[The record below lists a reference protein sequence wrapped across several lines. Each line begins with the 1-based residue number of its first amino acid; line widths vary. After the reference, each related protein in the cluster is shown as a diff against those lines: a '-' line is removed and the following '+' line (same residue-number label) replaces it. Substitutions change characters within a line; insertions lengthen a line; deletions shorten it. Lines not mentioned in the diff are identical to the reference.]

1 MKKIY
6 LPLFAA
12 AMLASC
18 SNEMDEF
25 ATQTENGKGF
35 KVDLTVVENQP
46 STRITWGETDAPAWD
61 KVDKFSVMKIGSQ
74 NMNENFKVVANA
86 AYTTENGANFTSEN
100 VLFIGKHVL
109 VYPLLENVY
118 NLNQEVR
125 LTTGTDG
132 DKGLGANSIFV
143 GSNLLD
149 IQEGGI
155 TVDGKVYNDPGYH
168 KKVKVSVRPAT
179 AGFIFNLKEVSPLA
193 LEEGDPAVEIT
204 KVELKNK
211 ANKPFA
217 TQVTLQNE
225 NAGGTGKVLTKA
237 VDLKDN
243 VYSTYKALKLEEG
256 AKAEIAAMPSQ
267 ATAQAAG
274 DYEIVITTNYGIVTV
289 DEAAK
294 VTSVVEGKELIQLAT
309 GRAEKTDLNQND
321 KLSFAKELSTI
332 IDRAIKGEPQ
342 PRVARTVEVDMS
354 TADINGL
361 EITNSTQLI
370 AAYRAFDLMGKK
382 TSDNVNFKLQTADGK
397 FELTKAAID
406 VITNHAAGEKA
417 KLDYTSI
424 SQLTISGY
432 EEGFIPVIDQMPAC
446 TELVLAEG
454 NKLKLDVNNAAA
466 VNKFGKIT
474 NKGELQLTQGT
485 AVEALNTHIINN
497 GTVTFDG
504 AETTIPKYFEN
515 NGTVEI
521 AEDQTVKV
529 IASAFAANS
538 TTDIHGALISMSTA
552 NTIYVGATVN
562 VWGDLLN
569 TVGNELVNLGTI
581 NIKDQAAQVILSE
594 NGSSAVNGVINVL
607 KKDNNVKAGDTYKG
621 YVKLAVAEDEFVM
634 NAENMGIANYIVF
647 SGSAIELDIQNWSTY
662 VEFASNVKVT
672 AEAAKVGT
680 IFVNDVKVTIA
691 DGAKID
697 MKDLVNYGKI
707 YNYGKFNVPAL
718 VTEKG
723 TIYDL

>member
-25 ATQTENGKGF
+25 AAQTENGKGF
-35 KVDLTVVENQP
+35 KVDLTVVEDQP
-46 STRITWGETDAPAWD
+46 QTRITWGETGAPVWE
-61 KVDKFSVMKIGSQ
+61 KIDKFSVLKLNNG
-74 NMNENFKVVANA
+74 NYNEDFTVAANA
-86 AYTTENGANFTSEN
+86 AYSTENGANFTSEN
-100 VLFIGKHVL
+100 VLFLGNHAL
-109 VYPLLENVY
+109 VYPLQENLID
-118 NLNQEVR
+118 LNQRIE
-125 LTTGTDG
+125 LEAGTDG

-143 GSNLLD
+143 GSNLLN
-149 IQEGGI
+149 ITAAGI
-155 TVDGKVYNDPGYH
+155 TVDGKVYNDAGYH
-168 KKVKVSVRPAT
+168 KKVKVSVRPAS
-179 AGFIFNLKEVSPLA
+179 AGFIFKLNEVNALA
-193 LEEGDPAVEIT
+193 LDESDPAVEIT

-211 ANKPFA
+211 TNAPFA
-217 TQVTLQNE
+217 TLVTLQNE
-225 NAGGTGKVLTKA
+225 NAGGTGEVLTKA
-237 VDLKDN
+237 VNLKKD
-243 VYSTYKALKLEEG
+243 VYSTYEGLKLEAG
-256 AKAEIAAMPSQ
+256 AKAEIAALPNQ
-267 ATAQAAG
+267 VIAQAAG
-274 DYEIVITTNYGIVTV
+274 DYEIVFTTNYGIVTV
-289 DEAAK
+289 DKAIDVTNKDGKIQIAAGP
-294 VTSVVEGKELIQLAT
+294 T
-309 GRAEKTDLNQND
+309 EKSETNKGDN
-321 KLSFAKELSTI
+321 LSFAYELAEMM
-332 IDRAIKGEPQ
+332 DRTIKGEAQ
-342 PRVARTVEVDMS
+342 PRIVRSVNVDMS
-354 TADINGL
+354 TANINGL
-361 EITNSTQLI
+361 EIKNSEQLI

-382 TSDNVNFKLQTADGK
+382 TSDNVNFALQADGGK

-406 VITNHAAGEKA
+406 VITKHAAGEKA
-417 KLDYTSI
+417 ILDYTSI

-466 VNKFGKIT
+466 VNMFGKIT

-485 AVEALNTHIINN
+485 AVEALSKQIINN

-504 AETTIPKYFEN
+504 AETTIPSYFEN

-521 AEDQTVKV
+521 AEGQTVNV
-529 IASAFAANS
+529 VVSAFAANS
-538 TTDIHGALISMSTA
+538 TTDIHGALISKTA
-552 NTIYVGATVN
+552 YNTIYVGATVN

-581 NIKDQAAQVILSE
+581 NIKDEAAQVILSE
-594 NGSSAVNGVINVL
+594 NGNGAVNGVINVL

-621 YVKLAVAEDEFVM
+621 YVKLAVAEDFVM

-697 MKDLVNYGKI
+697 MKDLVNDGKI
-707 YNYGKFNVPAL
+707 YNYGKFNVPAV
-718 VTEKG
+718 VTKKG

>member
-25 ATQTENGKGF
+25 AAQTENGKGF

-46 STRITWGETDAPAWD
+46 STRITWGETGAPVWD
-61 KVDKFSVMKIGSQ
+61 NVDKFSVMKIGAQ

-125 LTTGTDG
+125 LVAGTDG
-132 DKGLGANSIFV
+132 DKKLGANSVFV
-143 GSNLLD
+143 GSDLLD
-149 IQEGGI
+149 VTEAGV
-155 TVDGKVYNDPGYH
+155 TVDGKVYNDAGYH

-179 AGFIFNLKEVSPLA
+179 AGFIFNLNEVNALA

-243 VYSTYKALKLEEG
+243 VYSTYKALKLEAG
-256 AKAEIAAMPSQ
+256 AKAEIAAMPSD
-267 ATAQAAG
+267 ATTQAAG

-289 DEAAK
+289 DEAAM
-294 VTSVVEGKELIQLAT
+294 VTSVVDGKELIQLAT
-309 GRAEKTDLNQND
+309 GRAEKTDANKND
-321 KLSFAKELSTI
+321 KLSFAKELTTI

-342 PRVARTVEVDMS
+342 PRVARTVNVDMS

-361 EITNSTQLI
+361 EITNSEQLI
-370 AAYRAFDLMGKK
+370 AAYRAFDLMGKQ
-382 TSDNVNFKLQTADGK
+382 TSDNVTFTLKATKGQ

-406 VITNHAAGEKA
+406 VITKHAAGEKA
-417 KLDYTSI
+417 ILDYTSI
-424 SQLTISGY
+424 SQLIISGY
-432 EEGFIPVIDQMPAC
+432 EEEAFIPVIDQMPAC
-446 TELVLAEG
+446 SELVLAAG
-454 NKLKLDVNNAAA
+454 NKLKLDVNDAAA
-466 VNKFGKIT
+466 VNMFGKIT
-474 NKGELQLTQGT
+474 NKGELQLTQG
-485 AVEALNTHIINN
+485 N
-497 GTVTFDG
+497 GTVVLAKPITNEGNLTFG
-504 AETTIPKYFEN
+504 SNEVNVPVYLAN
-515 NGTVEI
+515 NGIVDI
-521 AEDQTVKV
+521 AEGQSVKM
-529 IASAFAANS
+529 ASAEFNDKS
-538 TTDIHGALISMSTA
+538 TTNIKGELISYPD
-552 NTIYVGATVN
+552 IYIYPGATIDVYGN
-562 VWGDLLN
+562 LLN
-569 TVGNELVNLGTI
+569 TTGNKLQNAGTI
-581 NIKDQAAQVILSE
+581 NIKEADAQVILSANE
-594 NGSSAVNGVINVL
+594 ITPNKGTVYVTA
-607 KKDNNVKAGDTYKG
+607 KDNNLNTGSAAG
-621 YVKLAVAEDEFVM
+621 YVKLPVSSEEFVM
-634 NAENMGIANYIVF
+634 NKENMGIANYIEF
-647 SGSAIELDIQNWSTY
+647 SGSKLNMDIQWWNAY
-662 VEFASNVKVT
+662 VELKSNVKVT
-672 AEAAKVGT
+672 AEAAKVGL
-680 IFVNDVKVTIA
+680 FVVNEDVQVTVAEGSVIETKVV
-691 DGAKID
+691 DNK
-697 MKDLVNYGKI
+697 GKI
-707 YNYGKFNVPAL
+707 YNYGTF
-718 VTEKG
+718 TYTSGEKG

>member
-25 ATQTENGKGF
+25 AAQTENGKGF
-35 KVDLTVVENQP
+35 KVDLTVVEDQP
-46 STRITWGETDAPAWD
+46 QTRITWGETGAPVWE
-61 KVDKFSVMKIGSQ
+61 KIDKFSVLKLNNG
-74 NMNENFKVVANA
+74 NYNEDFRVAANA
-86 AYTTENGANFTSEN
+86 AYSTENGVNFTSEN
-100 VLFIGKHVL
+100 VLFLGNHAL
-109 VYPLLENVY
+109 VYPLQENLID
-118 NLNQEVR
+118 LNQRIE
-125 LTTGTDG
+125 LEAGTDG
-132 DKGLGANSIFV
+132 DKGLGANSVFI
-143 GSNLLD
+143 GSDLINV
-149 IQEGGI
+149 
-155 TVDGKVYNDPGYH
+155 TTDGDDGYNSAGYH
-168 KKVKVSVRPAT
+168 KKVKVSVRAAN
-179 AGFIFNLKEVSPLA
+179 AGFIFKLNEVKA
-193 LEEGDPAVEIT
+193 LDLGPADPAVEIT
-204 KVELKNK
+204 RVELKNK
-211 ANKPFA
+211 TNAPFA
-217 TQVTLQNE
+217 TLVTLQNE

-237 VDLKDN
+237 INLKKD
-243 VYSTYKALKLEEG
+243 VYSTYEGLKLEAG
-256 AKAEIAAMPSQ
+256 AKAEIAALPSE
-267 ATAQAAG
+267 ATTYAAG

-289 DEAAK
+289 DKAIDVTNKDGKIQIAAGP
-294 VTSVVEGKELIQLAT
+294 T
-309 GRAEKTDLNQND
+309 EKSETNKGDN
-321 KLSFAKELSTI
+321 LSFAYELAEI
-332 IDRAIKGEPQ
+332 MDRAIKGEAQ
-342 PRVARTVEVDMS
+342 PRVTRTVNVDMS
-354 TADINGL
+354 KANINDL
-361 EITNSTQLI
+361 VITNSLQLI

-382 TSDNVNFKLQTADGK
+382 STDNVKFKLQTADGE

-406 VITNHAAGEKA
+406 VITNHADGEKA
-417 KLDYTSI
+417 TLDFSLI

-446 TELVLAEG
+446 SELVLAEG

-466 VNKFGKIT
+466 VNMFDKIT
-474 NKGELQLTQGT
+474 NKGELQLTQGKV
-485 AVEALNTHIINN
+485 VEALIKPIINN

-521 AEDQTVKV
+521 AEGQTVKV
-529 IASAFAANS
+529 IASSFAKNS
-538 TTDIHGALISMSTA
+538 TTDIHGALISMADA

-569 TVGNELVNLGTI
+569 TAGNELVNLGTI
-581 NIKDQAAQVILSE
+581 NIKDEAAQVILSE

-621 YVKLAVAEDEFVM
+621 YVKLAVAEDFVM

-697 MKDLVNYGKI
+697 MKDLVNDGKI
-707 YNYGKFNVPAL
+707 YNYGKFNVPAV
-718 VTEKG
+718 VTKKG

>member
-25 ATQTENGKGF
+25 AAQTENGKGF

-46 STRITWGETDAPAWD
+46 STRITWGETGAPVWD
-61 KVDKFSVMKIGSQ
+61 NVDKFSVMKIGAQ

-125 LTTGTDG
+125 LVAGTDG
-132 DKGLGANSIFV
+132 DKKLGANSVFV
-143 GSNLLD
+143 GSDLLD
-149 IQEGGI
+149 VTEAGV
-155 TVDGKVYNDPGYH
+155 TVDGKVYNDAGYH

-179 AGFIFNLKEVSPLA
+179 AGFIFNLNEVNALA

-243 VYSTYKALKLEEG
+243 VYSTYKALKLEAG
-256 AKAEIAAMPSQ
+256 AKAEIAAMPSE
-267 ATAQAAG
+267 ATTQAAG

-289 DEAAK
+289 DEAAM
-294 VTSVVEGKELIQLAT
+294 VTSVVDGKELIQLAT
-309 GRAEKTDLNQND
+309 GRAEKTDANKND

-332 IDRAIKGEPQ
+332 MDRAIKGEAQ
-342 PRVARTVEVDMS
+342 PRVARTVNVDMS

-361 EITNSTQLI
+361 EIKNSEQLI
-370 AAYRAFDLMGKK
+370 AAYRAFDLMNKK
-382 TSDNVNFKLQTADGK
+382 SADNVTFTLIATDGK
-397 FELTKAAID
+397 FTLTKAAID
-406 VITNHAAGEKA
+406 VITKHAAGEKA
-417 KLDYTSI
+417 ILDYTSI
-424 SQLTISGY
+424 SQLTITGY

-446 TELVLAEG
+446 TELVLAAD
-454 NKLKLDVNNAAA
+454 NKLKLDVYDAAA
-466 VNKFGKIT
+466 VNMFGKII

-485 AVEALNTHIINN
+485 EKAKLEKPIYNDNKL
-497 GTVTFDG
+497 TFDG
-504 AETTIPKYFEN
+504 AEVTVPVYVQH
-515 NGTVEI
+515 NGTMEI
-521 AEDQTVKV
+521 AEGQSVKMASTEFNDKSYTVVK
-529 IASAFAANS
+529 
-538 TTDIHGALISMSTA
+538 GELISYPEIS
-552 NTIYVGATVN
+552 IYPGATVDVYGN
-562 VWGDLLN
+562 LLN
-569 TVGNELVNLGTI
+569 TTGNKLQNAGTI
-581 NIKDQAAQVILSE
+581 NIKEADAQVILSANE
-594 NGSSAVNGVINVL
+594 IGTNKGIVYVTA
-607 KKDNNVKAGDTYKG
+607 KDNNLNTGSAAG
-621 YVKLAVAEDEFVM
+621 YVKLPVSEDEFVM
-634 NAENMGIANYIVF
+634 NTENMGIANYIEF
-647 SGSAIELDIQNWSTY
+647 SGSKLTMDIQWWNAY
-662 VEFASNVKVT
+662 VELQSNVKIT
-672 AEAAKVGT
+672 AEAAKVGL
-680 IFVNDVKVTIA
+680 FVVNNDVQVTVAEGSAIET
-691 DGAKID
+691 KEINN
-697 MKDLVNYGKI
+697 KGKI
-707 YNYGKFNVPAL
+707 YNYGTFKY
-718 VTEKG
+718 TTGDKG